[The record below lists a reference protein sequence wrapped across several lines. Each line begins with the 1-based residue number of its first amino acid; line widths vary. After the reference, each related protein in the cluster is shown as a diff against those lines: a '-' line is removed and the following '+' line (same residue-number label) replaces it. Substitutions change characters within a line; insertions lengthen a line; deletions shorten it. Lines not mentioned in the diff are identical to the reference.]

1 MRKYPVMAANRMA
14 IPVSSVRSSIGEWL
28 NMATPPTNS
37 EDAADYLDDVYN
49 ELLNKRVA
57 LLKQLDDNHKQMD
70 DILLE
75 ISRLENAE
83 DEPKKSEATE

>member
-1 MRKYPVMAANRMA
+1 MPSEK
-14 IPVSSVRSSIGEWL
+14 I
-28 NMATPPTNS
+28 PTNS

-49 ELLNKRVA
+49 ELLNKRVV

-83 DEPKKSEATE
+83 DEPKKPEATQ